1 MGSKMVSGRIADAG
15 MKKSFGGCYN
25 VVYLKNIGNGSGFG
39 GGGVPRG
46 FL

>member
-15 MKKSFGGCYN
+15 IKKSYGGCYN
-25 VVYLKNIGNGSGFG
+25 VVYLKNIGNGCGVWRK
-39 GGGVPRG
+39 GVPPD